1 MATVRWAH
9 PVGTARW
16 VTRGE
21 APSSDHRT
29 KPRKA
34 KPQAQTTATG
44 TAKPRN
50 GRSPTPRPPD
60 EAGGGGEPKSRHPSG
75 SARWVTRG
83 EAPSS
88 DHRNGNGESSQ
99 RAKPQAQTTGRSR
112 RGERAEVR
120 YAGDSQRAKPQLRPP
135 GTAGG
140 ERGSDEVRYAGV
152 PFYESIARNKP
163 HRTIN
168 LPDTNGGKSPQIQES
183 ARTRW

>member
-34 KPQAQTTATG
+34 KPQAQISATG

-60 EAGGGGEPKSRHPSG
+60 EAGGGGRAEVASPIGLCPMGDAGRSPKLRPPERERRSL
-75 SARWVTRG
+75 ATG

-88 DHRNGNGESSQ
+88 DHRT
-99 RAKPQAQTTGRSR
+99 KPE
-112 RGERAEVR
+112 GERAEVR
-120 YAGDSQRAKPQLRPP
+120 YAALTRTTRHGRAETGGARQR
-135 GTAGG
+135 G
-140 ERGSDEVRYAGV
+140 ERSPRNGRSPNSDHR
-152 PFYESIARNKP
+152 ARP
-163 HRTIN
+163 
-168 LPDTNGGKSPQIQES
+168 GGREGATKSVTPATPSRIDCAQ
-183 ARTRW
+183 